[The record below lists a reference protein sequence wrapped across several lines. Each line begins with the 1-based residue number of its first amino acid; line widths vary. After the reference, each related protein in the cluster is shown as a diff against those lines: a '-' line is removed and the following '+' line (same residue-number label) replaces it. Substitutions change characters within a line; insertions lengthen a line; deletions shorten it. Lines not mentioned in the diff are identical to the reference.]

1 MKGVNLTMAN
11 AQTVVLTT
19 KHAQDTK
26 VSEIDTSK
34 LLTFVFFQLLWLK
47 ICPACAN
54 DLEAKG
60 TRSRKL
66 LPKPQNHQV
75 RRENIKIPTND
86 SQPDSP
92 IFAAL
97 ASLREILR
105 DSGAALNAGI
115 FVVNPK
121 WLQLDEIFSS
131 FLALPSSIACFSV
144 SAHASASTLS
154 THCQSPSM

>member
-34 LLTFVFFQLLWLK
+34 LLTFVLFLLLWLK

-86 SQPDSP
+86 SQPYCGLGV
-92 IFAAL
+92 FAGDTPRFGC
-97 ASLREILR
+97 SSERWDLRGE
-105 DSGAALNAGI
+105 S
-115 FVVNPK
+115 
-121 WLQLDEIFSS
+121 
-131 FLALPSSIACFSV
+131 
-144 SAHASASTLS
+144 
-154 THCQSPSM
+154 